1 MRSKGDDS
9 KDWTMEENDRFGLWI
24 WGVAQIIDVAI
35 GAQATDDGGAGWS
48 IQGLALGADGDFAI
62 VADADAGLLAPD
74 KGPPRTIRDGAQD
87 GIFCGLGLGLRWCPV
102 RGGFRADWRG
112 SGVGRAAG

>member
-62 VADADAGLLAPD
+62 VADADTDLLAPD
-74 KGPPRTIRDGAQD
+74 KGPPRIRRGQTQD
-87 GIFCGLGLGLRWCPV
+87 GVFVGESLGASGV
-102 RGGFRADWRG
+102 RGGAQFAMDFVLV
-112 SGVGRAAG
+112 GVG